1 MINEIILIPID
12 AKTIFCTRLKA
23 ARKMAGISQKNL
35 GIKAGLDEF
44 VASTR
49 INRYELG
56 IHEVDIGM
64 AARMVKVLNVP
75 LAYFYATEE
84 ELADIIL
91 EYAKHR
97 SIGYSSSL

>member
-1 MINEIILIPID
+1 MYAL
-12 AKTIFCTRLKA
+12 KGCTKNGRDFT
-23 ARKMAGISQKNL
+23 KNL

-64 AARMVKVLNVP
+64 AARMAKVLNVP
-75 LAYFYATEE
+75 LAYFYAIEE

>member
-1 MINEIILIPID
+1 MLNTYAGMMINAIIMIPID
-12 AKTIFCTRLKA
+12 AKTIFCMRLKA

-56 IHEVDIGM
+56 VYM
-64 AARMVKVLNVP
+64 KW
-75 LAYFYATEE
+75 
-84 ELADIIL
+84 IL
-91 EYAKHR
+91 VWLREWKK
-97 SIGYSSSL
+97 YSMYR

>member
-1 MINEIILIPID
+1 MVQVD
-12 AKTIFCTRLKA
+12 AKTIFCMRLKA

-64 AARMVKVLNVP
+64 AARMAKVLNVP
-75 LAYFYATEE
+75 LAYFYATAE
-84 ELADIIL
+84 ELADILL
-91 EYAKHR
+91 EYAKNR
-97 SIGYSSSL
+97 STG